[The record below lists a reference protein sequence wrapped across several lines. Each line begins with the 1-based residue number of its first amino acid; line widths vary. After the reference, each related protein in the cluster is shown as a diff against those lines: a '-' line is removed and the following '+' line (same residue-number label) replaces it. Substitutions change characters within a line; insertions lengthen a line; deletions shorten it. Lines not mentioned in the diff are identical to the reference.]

1 MLIALCFVIF
11 GSHRRNLV
19 NIKVKNLMLIK
30 CSICWPLPRMVSMF
44 LSGSSI
50 SFKHISFWCLARD
63 LELSIPLKYR
73 CPDYCCVGLTPV
85 LLLCS
90 GNVVTCMWRILTSF
104 WRYLHAP
111 KAGMMQIQKTQ
122 INVTSVI
129 KHVFEAHIWCD
140 QIGLLKKLHC
150 CQVTMT

>member
-1 MLIALCFVIF
+1 MLIAFRFVIF
-11 GSHRRNLV
+11 GAHTSILF

-44 LSGSSI
+44 LSRSSI
-50 SFKHISFWCLARD
+50 SFKHVPFRCPFWD
-63 LELSIPLKYR
+63 LELTIPLKYR
-73 CPDYCCVGLTPV
+73 CPDYCCVGLTLV

-104 WRYLHAP
+104 WTYLHAP
-111 KAGMMQIQKTQ
+111 KAGMMQIQKMQ

-129 KHVFEAHIWCD
+129 KHIFEAHIQCD
-140 QIGLLKKLHC
+140 QIGLLKKLYC